1 MISEKLQL
9 QSVNSRVND
18 LKKYYSSNSVGLVHG
33 QMSQDEKND
42 VMSKFKDNKIDI
54 LVATSVIEVGIDDPD
69 ATVMIIE
76 NSERYGLSQLHQL
89 RGRVGRGKC
98 TVNVHITF

>member
-1 MISEKLQL
+1 MCPLIDESEKLQL

-18 LKKYYSSNSVGLVHG
+18 LKKYYSSNNVGLVHG
-33 QMSQDEKND
+33 QMSQEEKND

-89 RGRVGRGKC
+89 RGRVGLSLI
-98 TVNVHITF
+98 HI

>member
-1 MISEKLQL
+1 
-9 QSVNSRVND
+9 
-18 LKKYYSSNSVGLVHG
+18 
-33 QMSQDEKND
+33 MSQDEKND

-89 RGRVGRGKC
+89 RGRVGRG
-98 TVNVHITF
+98 NVHQHAYYFLRGHSPIMLNED

>member
-1 MISEKLQL
+1 
-9 QSVNSRVND
+9 
-18 LKKYYSSNSVGLVHG
+18 
-33 QMSQDEKND
+33 MSQDEKND

-76 NSERYGLSQLHQL
+76 NSERYGLSQLHQ
-89 RGRVGRGKC
+89 RGRVGRGM
-98 TVNVHITF
+98 HSQHAYYF